1 MSLTLIKSTD
11 LAGGY
16 KEHDEMLVLS
26 GKSNYEEILC
36 GLKFNVSPFAF
47 FQVNTLVF
55 EKMIA

>member
-1 MSLTLIKSTD
+1 MEI
-11 LAGGY
+11 
-16 KEHDEMLVLS
+16 LS
-26 GKSNYEEILC
+26 GRDSYEEILC